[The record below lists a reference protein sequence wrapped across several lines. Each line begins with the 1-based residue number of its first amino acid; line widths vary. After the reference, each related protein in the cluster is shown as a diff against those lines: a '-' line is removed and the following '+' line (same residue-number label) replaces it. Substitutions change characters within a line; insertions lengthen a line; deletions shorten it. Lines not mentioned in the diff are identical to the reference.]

1 MTHPART
8 AAPNRGRSGVY
19 DDPELLRQII
29 TVVTSTLDL
38 AELVQGVAD
47 VIVAASR
54 TDACFVHLLEVER
67 GGLVLSGASPPLV
80 DAVGRIR
87 LAIGEGVTGWV
98 AARGQPVVILDDKT
112 SDPRYKYFPEL
123 RGEDYTSMASVPM
136 VTTRGSLIGVL
147 NVHTRDRRDWLAA
160 DVEVLTAVGGLMAG
174 AVENARLHTAAA
186 QRSIERARFAEQLVE
201 AQERERERIARDLHD
216 GVSQRLASLGF
227 HLSAAL
233 ESLGDGESSATVE
246 IDKAR
251 SLSVSALDEARAAI
265 TGLRPPVLDDL
276 GLAAALHSLSATM
289 PGVDVVVQADTD
301 VDIPRH
307 VETCIFRVTQEAL
320 QNISKHAEAA
330 HAWISLGRRGDRLVL
345 EVADNGVGV
354 HSGVSSRS
362 AHDSYGMQSMRER
375 AEMVGGTV
383 RFRTRSGGGT
393 VVQLTLPLRSLA

>member
-1 MTHPART
+1 MRRP
-8 AAPNRGRSGVY
+8 GVY
-19 DDPELLRQII
+19 DDPELLRRII

-54 TDACFVHLLEVER
+54 TDACFVHLLEGER

-80 DAVGRIR
+80 DAVGRVR

-98 AARGQPVVILDDKT
+98 AARGQPVVIVDDKT
-112 SDPRYKYFPEL
+112 ADPRYKYFPAL

-160 DVEVLTAVGGLMAG
+160 DVDLLTAVGGLMAG
-174 AVENARLHTAAA
+174 AVENARLHATEA
-186 QRSIERARFAEQLVE
+186 QRSTERARFAEELVE

-233 ESLGDGESSATVE
+233 EILGDDAAAAAE

-289 PGVDVVVQADTD
+289 PGVEVVVQADTD
-301 VDIPRH
+301 IDIPRH

-320 QNISKHAEAA
+320 QNITKHADAA
-330 HAWISLGRRGDRLVL
+330 QAWISLGRRGDRLVL

-354 HSGVSSRS
+354 RSGARSRS

-393 VVQLTLPLRSLA
+393 VVQLNLPLPA